1 VGDHG
6 DNSLSLLNWPFP
18 ILAFFDKSHAASGLM
33 REGAFMAGMLRR
45 IAAGVMIIAALT
57 AAAMAQS
64 PPSELRVVT
73 RVLPPVVVDQNGTM
87 TGFSID
93 LWNKIA
99 EHLKLKV
106 SYHVAP
112 DVRALLDEVRD
123 GKADVGVA
131 AISITAAREA
141 AYDFSHPILNAGLQI
156 MVRGKG
162 QEADANPLLEL
173 LGLLFSKTI
182 LLWLGIALIL
192 ILVPAHIIWLLERR
206 HPNGIIPTDKYLP
219 GIFHAMYWAAGT
231 LATQAEQMPRQWL
244 ARVLAVLWMFTGVV
258 FVAFYTAQLT
268 ATLTVQQ
275 IQGTINGPDDLQG
288 KKVATTRGSTA
299 AAYLRELRAQVL
311 EVSSIEEAY
320 QALVNKEADAV
331 VFDAPILLYY
341 AANEGKGRVHMVGL
355 PFRKED
361 YGIVFQAG
369 NPLRK
374 QVNNA
379 LLAMRE
385 DGAYQQ
391 IYDKWFSA
399 K

>member
-1 VGDHG
+1 
-6 DNSLSLLNWPFP
+6 
-18 ILAFFDKSHAASGLM
+18 
-33 REGAFMAGMLRR
+33 MAGMLGR
-45 IAAGVMIIAALT
+45 IVVVLVTLLVTGASAIAQT
-57 AAAMAQS
+57 NT
-64 PPSELRVVT
+64 PELRVVT
-73 RVLPPVVVDQNGTM
+73 RVLPPVVVDQNGTL

-99 EHLKLKV
+99 EHLQLKV
-106 SYHVAP
+106 HYQVAP

-131 AISITAAREA
+131 AISITSAREA

-162 QEADANPLLEL
+162 QEADANPLMEL

-182 LLWLGIALIL
+182 LLWMGIALLL
-192 ILVPAHIIWLLERR
+192 ILLPAHIVWLLERR
-206 HPNGIIPTDKYLP
+206 HKEGILPTDKYVP

-244 ARVLAVLWMFTGVV
+244 ARVIAVLWMFTGVV

-311 EVSSIEEAY
+311 EVSVIEDAY

-331 VFDAPILLYY
+331 VD
-341 AANEGKGRVHMVGL
+341 
-355 PFRKED
+355 RKS
-361 YGIVFQAG
+361 V
-369 NPLRK
+369 
-374 QVNNA
+374 V
-379 LLAMRE
+379 
-385 DGAYQQ
+385 
-391 IYDKWFSA
+391 
-399 K
+399 